1 MKDIRKLNQDIK
13 CDKDCPNN
21 AVVRIQNPEEGIL
34 HLCPKHRRELEE
46 KVRNR
51 IEEKYE
57 GMSKE
62 EIAEEIMEN
71 GEDIL

>member
-34 HLCPKHRRELEE
+34 HLCPKHRREFEE
-46 KVRNR
+46 EIR
-51 IEEKYE
+51 EKIKDKFE
-57 GMSKE
+57 GLSQE
-62 EIAEEIMEN
+62 EIAQKIVKD
-71 GEDIL
+71 GEGLI